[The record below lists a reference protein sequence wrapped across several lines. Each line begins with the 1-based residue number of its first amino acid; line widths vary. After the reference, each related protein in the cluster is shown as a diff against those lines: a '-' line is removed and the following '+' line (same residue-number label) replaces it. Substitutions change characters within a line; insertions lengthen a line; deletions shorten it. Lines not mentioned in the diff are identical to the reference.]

1 MPTELLQRFLL
12 LQGVRIL
19 SPQGKVLWSNFAE
32 FVKNCWGGITHSL
45 RSTAV
50 VPFSTLDFPAWKS
63 HLTGVRND
71 SVGLGFPGT
80 QLREGPHMAEPSH
93 RPALP
98 PSQQNPRAQGKHT
111 DLQLL
116 QRGLTLTM
124 VLLCRGQELAQ
135 DSGNLLSDFW
145 CYNTDLIYHKCKHC
159 SQDLGRNQSSDF
171 KYP

>member
-1 MPTELLQRFLL
+1 M
-12 LQGVRIL
+12 
-19 SPQGKVLWSNFAE
+19 
-32 FVKNCWGGITHSL
+32 
-45 RSTAV
+45 
-50 VPFSTLDFPAWKS
+50 
-63 HLTGVRND
+63 RND

-98 PSQQNPRAQGKHT
+98 PSQQNPRALEKHT

-135 DSGNLLSDFW
+135 DSGNLLSDF
-145 CYNTDLIYHKCKHC
+145 
-159 SQDLGRNQSSDF
+159 
-171 KYP
+171 